1 MARYTKKYST
11 DRSMEFFIPLLG
23 LLFLGIMYVLIAR
36 INQGYSGFLLL
47 SGAAVVLMYWVREL
61 KRSVKD
67 DDPSIAG
74 QDIDTKDWVYDL
86 MKNKDEM
93 VFVAEVPGPEEQI
106 DVTLAGG
113 SLHVKSGQNFDKT
126 IPLDRAG
133 EMNISDFRYRNGI
146 LTLKIRSV

>member
-1 MARYTKKYST
+1 MARYTKKYSA

-36 INQGYSGFLLL
+36 INQGYSGFILL
-47 SGAAVVLMYWVREL
+47 SGAAVVLLYWVREL
-61 KRSVKD
+61 KRSVKEE
-67 DDPSIAG
+67 DPSVIG
-74 QDIDTKDWVYDL
+74 REIDTKDWVYDL
-86 MKNKDEM
+86 ITNKDEM

-106 DVTLAGG
+106 DVTLTGG

-126 IPLDRAG
+126 IPLDRAE

-146 LTLKIRSV
+146 LTLKIRTV

>member
-1 MARYTKKYST
+1 MARYTKKYSA

-36 INQGYSGFLLL
+36 INQGYAGFLLL
-47 SGAAVVLMYWVREL
+47 SGAAVVLLYWVREL
-61 KRSVKD
+61 KRSVKEE
-67 DDPSIAG
+67 DPSVIARE
-74 QDIDTKDWVYDL
+74 IDTKDWVYDL
-86 MKNKDEM
+86 ITNKDEM

-106 DVTLAGG
+106 DVTLTGG

-126 IPLDRAG
+126 IPLDRAE

-146 LTLKIRSV
+146 LTLKIRTV

>member
-1 MARYTKKYST
+1 
-11 DRSMEFFIPLLG
+11 MEFFIPLLG

-47 SGAAVVLMYWVREL
+47 SGAAIVLMYWVREL
-61 KRSVKD
+61 KRNVRD
-67 DDPSIAG
+67 DDPSVMV
-74 QDIDTKDWVYDL
+74 QEIDTKDWVYDL
-86 MKNKDEM
+86 ITNKEEM

-113 SLHVKSGQNFDKT
+113 SLHVKSGQNFNKT
-126 IPLDRAG
+126 IPLDRAE

-146 LTLKIRSV
+146 LTLKIRAV

>member
-1 MARYTKKYST
+1 MARYTKKYSA

-47 SGAAVVLMYWVREL
+47 SGAAVVLLYWVREL
-61 KRSVKD
+61 KRSVKEE
-67 DDPSIAG
+67 DPSVIARE
-74 QDIDTKDWVYDL
+74 IDTKDWVYDL
-86 MKNKDEM
+86 ITNKDEM

-106 DVTLAGG
+106 DVTLTGG

-126 IPLDRAG
+126 IPLDRAE
-133 EMNISDFRYRNGI
+133 EMNISDLRYRNGI
-146 LTLKIRSV
+146 LTLKIRTV